1 MQPMTK
7 DHEQHSAADTGMPDN
22 DHWLACYIRNLLHN
36 YKANNGLDFA
46 TAEALLAQE
55 KETFERELAMARRF
69 YRLYPS
75 LVDDATRNVESA
87 ARRVSA

>member
-1 MQPMTK
+1 MTTNP
-7 DHEQHSAADTGMPDN
+7 EQHNAPETGMPDN

-36 YKANNGLDFA
+36 FKANNSLDFA

-69 YRLYPS
+69 YRLYPN
-75 LVDDATRNVESA
+75 LVDDATRNVESPS
-87 ARRVSA
+87 RRVNA

>member
-1 MQPMTK
+1 MTNN
-7 DHEQHSAADTGMPDN
+7 HEQQSAPETEMPDN

-36 YKANNGLDFA
+36 YKSNNGLDFA
-46 TAEALLAQE
+46 TAEALLTQE

-69 YRLYPS
+69 YRLYPH